1 MNEFGSG
8 IADADNARDAA
19 RAALDD
25 ACPEAVDPNDIGF
38 VSVFASPQY
47 DYRALV
53 DTLRAQTDNATLLGA
68 SSSGEF
74 TGAGATSESVVVST
88 ITSDEMEFAAGL
100 GTGLSDDIGTAVA
113 EATHDFPAE
122 FESEYTVGIN
132 LHDGLVGR
140 GDEVT
145 LQAYQAYQMPYVGGS
160 AGDDRQLDQT
170 TVFANDAVET
180 DAVAIGVLGS
190 DTEFGV
196 GAAHGHEKLSA
207 GYRVT
212 DASGSVVDRLDDR
225 PAYEVWK
232 DAVRDHAAEEF
243 GVDVDALSPSDPNF
257 VKLLT
262 VYEFGIET
270 GDGEYKI
277 RWPGL
282 TEDTAG
288 SLSFATAIP
297 EGTELFVM
305 MSSPE
310 KQKHAQITA
319 TEDAVDSLGQ
329 PPVGG
334 IAFNCICQAD
344 ILSDEFS
351 DGVAAAG
358 ATVDA
363 PLAGMEVYGEVALS
377 AEDMRGYHN
386 ATSSVLLLPE

>member
-1 MNEFGSG
+1 
-8 IADADNARDAA
+8 
-19 RAALDD
+19 
-25 ACPEAVDPNDIGF
+25 
-38 VSVFASPQY
+38 
-47 DYRALV
+47 
-53 DTLRAQTDNATLLGA
+53 
-68 SSSGEF
+68 
-74 TGAGATSESVVVST
+74 
-88 ITSDEMEFAAGL
+88 MEFAAGL

-243 GVDVDALSPSDPNF
+243 GVDVDTLSPSDPNF

-334 IAFNCICQAD
+334 MAFNCICQAD